1 MLNQNYEGLSKEEL
15 IETIERRD
23 KQVYELQLL
32 LTEYKL
38 HLEEVIA
45 KNVK

>member
-1 MLNQNYEGLSKEEL
+1 MLKQDYEGLGKEEL
-15 IETIERRD
+15 IETVERRD
-23 KQVYELQLL
+23 KQVYDLQLL
-32 LTEYKL
+32 LAEYKL